1 MTVEVEYFKIIKASG
16 DVYILKQDVT
26 KLSYS
31 FKIDG
36 EEIDALS
43 YYSVRYIS
51 TVSEI
56 SITEEEYENELF
68 MLELA
73 K

>member
-1 MTVEVEYFKIIKASG
+1 MTVEVEYFKIIKAND
-16 DVYILKQDVT
+16 DVHILKQDVT

-36 EEIDALS
+36 KEIDALS
-43 YYSVRYIS
+43 YCSVRYIS

-56 SITEEEYENELF
+56 SITEEEYEDELF